1 MQAHPC
7 GWSQRHNPSRKKLAG
22 GPGSLSP
29 RPSAQTEN
37 PRMGG
42 RVSILVLTG
51 GETGGRENSTEF
63 ITIVLGRE
71 NRQEDGGRWGAG
83 GEGTQSS

>member
-1 MQAHPC
+1 
-7 GWSQRHNPSRKKLAG
+7 
-22 GPGSLSP
+22 
-29 RPSAQTEN
+29 
-37 PRMGG
+37 MGG

-71 NRQEDGGRWGAG
+71 NRQEDGGPVRG
-83 GEGTQSS
+83 GGRRNSKQLMFTEGSRVPGVCVTAPSRACKGLKASPPMNEETEL